1 MVAMSTD
8 NKDQIRKEDIIDFP
22 HDNPKAVLYPTK
34 KWLYVCEREYFQT
47 PSGAHS
53 ENRVT
58 LGKVWQGKFYTLDE
72 FKRLFKRD
80 GSPRVYPSKR
90 KYNKRN
96 KLDTTMDQSSLGN
109 NTLNSDGQNIVIKLG
124 TSTLT
129 QGTNELNRAHML
141 EIVRVV
147 AKMREQGHRVTLVS
161 SGAMAAGREVVKHYA
176 TLPSVLSSKQ
186 LLASVGQG
194 YLIEVWSNLFA
205 IYGIHIGQL
214 LLTRA
219 DLENRERFLN
229 ARDTLF
235 ALLDN
240 GIVPVINENDALSTA
255 EIKVGDNDTLGA
267 ITACAIEADKLI
279 LLTDQK
285 GLYDADPRTNPEAKL
300 IRQVDKIDESIIKLA
315 GGSGTNLGTGG
326 MSTKVKAA
334 KIATQGGVEV
344 IIASGKDPSI
354 MLDLINEQ
362 GEGTFF
368 KTANKSTELRKIW
381 LSSTTKPA
389 GKLIVDDGAAK
400 ALCERGSSLLPSG
413 IVKVSGEFLRGAV
426 IEIDDLNG
434 KSLAKGIVRYTA
446 QECEQIRGCKSD
458 EIENKLGFSHG
469 VVIHRNDLVLI

>member
-1 MVAMSTD
+1 MSEEP
-8 NKDQIRKEDIIDFP
+8 KLRKEDIKNFP
-22 HDNPKAVLYPTK
+22 LDNPKAVLYQTK
-34 KWLYVCEREYFQT
+34 KWLYVCEREYFAT

-58 LGKVWQGKFYTLDE
+58 LGKVWQGQFYTLDE

-80 GSPRVYPSKR
+80 GSPRIYPKKR
-90 KYNKRN
+90 QYNKSKN
-96 KLDTTMDQSSLGN
+96 MEANEQLSKE
-109 NTLNSDGQNIVIKLG
+109 GQNIVIKLG

-129 QGTNELNRAHML
+129 QGKNELNRAHML

-147 AKMREQGHRVTLVS
+147 AQMRALGHKVTLVS
-161 SGAMAAGREVVKHYA
+161 SGAMAAGRELIKHYA
-176 TLPSVLSSKQ
+176 SLPSVLSSKQ

-194 YLIEVWSNLFA
+194 RLIEVWASLFA
-205 IYGIHIGQL
+205 IYNINIGQL

-240 GIVPVINENDALSTA
+240 GVVPVINENDALSTA

-267 ITACAIEADKLI
+267 ITACALEADKLI

-285 GLYDADPRTNPEAKL
+285 GLYDADPREHPEAQL
-300 IRQVDKIDESIIKLA
+300 IREITKIDERIIKLA
-315 GGSGTNLGTGG
+315 GGSGTTLGTGG

-334 KIATQGGVEV
+334 KIATQGGVEL
-344 IIASGKDPSI
+344 IIASGQNPSI

-368 KTANKSTELRKIW
+368 RTAQKPTELRKIW
-381 LSSTTKPA
+381 LASTTKPT
-389 GKLIVDDGAAK
+389 GKIMVDIGAAQ
-400 ALCERGSSLLPSG
+400 ALVQRGSSLLPSG
-413 IVKVSGEFLRGAV
+413 IKSITGEFLRGAV
-426 IEIDDLNG
+426 VEIINEQG
-434 KSLAKGIVRYTA
+434 EALAKGIVRYTA
-446 QECEQIRGCKSD
+446 QECEHLCGCQLH
-458 EIENKLGFSHG
+458 EIEEILGFSHG
-469 VVIHRNDLVLI
+469 VVIHRNDLVLV